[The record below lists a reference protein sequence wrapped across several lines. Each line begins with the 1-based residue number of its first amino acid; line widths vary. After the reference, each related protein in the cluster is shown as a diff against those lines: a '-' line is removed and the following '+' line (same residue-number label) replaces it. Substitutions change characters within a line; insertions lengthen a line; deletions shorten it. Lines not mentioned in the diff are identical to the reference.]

1 MILRISCNFYYR
13 DKITERKD
21 NLKNVVWL
29 MMCIQSTVSWVLRLS
44 ASGKK
49 NIMVWPCAEQT
60 GCLMIAR
67 KQPDTERSESRSN
80 SSLPPAK
87 CGFPVNAIISWI
99 HQWIIHWLGHSS
111 QIQSLPQSSSGGDQG
126 YNICAFLGT
135 LDSDHN
141 GIFSLVCASVPIS
154 YFTKNHLFCVLSNCF
169 ILQLSWLIYIIAVF
183 NISMGLLSYA

>member
-13 DKITERKD
+13 GKITERKD

-29 MMCIQSTVSWVLRLS
+29 MMCVQSTVSWVLRLS
-44 ASGKK
+44 ASGKQ
-49 NIMVWPCAEQT
+49 NITVWPCAEQT

-67 KQPDTERSESRSN
+67 KQRDTERSESRSN

-126 YNICAFLGT
+126 YTVCAFLGT
-135 LDSDHN
+135 GFRPQRPLFIGVLNRPHILFYEKS
-141 GIFSLVCASVPIS
+141 SVLCFIKLF
-154 YFTKNHLFCVLSNCF
+154 YFTIKLADTYYSCF
-169 ILQLSWLIYIIAVF
+169 
-183 NISMGLLSYA
+183 